1 MRPISDC
8 SNIETSSQIYREEQ
22 GKQIFFRHAE
32 FDVVCNVV
40 GVDSCIFKNTVGE
53 RSCDYLFLFDRT
65 KQEYIFLNNKI
76 SLAYYVELKGI
87 DLVGACEQ
95 LFNSIDKT
103 KEQIDSFDINALVVS
118 TRQFSPKYDNNEFYR
133 AVKRLIRKDIQFE
146 VTPHTINL

>member
-1 MRPISDC
+1 MRPILDC
-8 SNIETSSQIYREEQ
+8 SNIETSPQIHREEE
-22 GKQIFFRHAE
+22 GKEIFFRHSE
-32 FDVVCNVV
+32 FDLVCNVV

-65 KQEYIFLNNKI
+65 KQHYNFLNNKS

-95 LFNSIDKT
+95 LHNSIEKT
-103 KEQIDSFDINALVVS
+103 MKQIESFNINALVVS
-118 TRQFSPKYDNNEFYR
+118 TREFIPKYDNNEFYR

-146 VTPHTINL
+146 ITPYTVNL